1 MQLGLVLLLID
12 LLLVVHAAKTGRF
25 WAWGMIIMM
34 VPGFGAL
41 IYVLVELVR
50 EWFASAQGQLAGRR
64 VSKTLDPDR
73 QYRLLTD
80 QLKVG
85 DTIANRAALAE
96 ECLELGKFEEA
107 RRHYEHIL
115 PMGDDSV
122 YALGEA
128 RGQFGLGHAPE
139 AVATLDDLRA
149 RWPTYQWA
157 EGHLL
162 YPRALVESGRMQD
175 ALLEYQAVANYHP
188 EVEARVRCG
197 LLLDKAGRRFE
208 ANAVLGKVL
217 ARFKPAPRHVRQ
229 AQSEWIARAEKT
241 LREGADV

>member
-1 MQLGLVLLLID
+1 MFWSSSCLNGSPARKVNKR
-12 LLLVVHAAKTGRF
+12 AAACRKRSITTDSIACSPISLKSAIRF
-25 WAWGMIIMM
+25 
-34 VPGFGAL
+34 
-41 IYVLVELVR
+41 
-50 EWFASAQGQLAGRR
+50 
-64 VSKTLDPDR
+64 
-73 QYRLLTD
+73 
-80 QLKVG
+80 
-85 DTIANRAALAE
+85 ANRAALAE